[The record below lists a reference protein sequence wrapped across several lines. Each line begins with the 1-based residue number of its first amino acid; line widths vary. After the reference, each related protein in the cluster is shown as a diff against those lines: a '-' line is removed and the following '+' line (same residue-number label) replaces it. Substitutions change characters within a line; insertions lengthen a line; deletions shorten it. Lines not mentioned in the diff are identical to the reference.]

1 MMKMNQ
7 LVVFN
12 WQQNN
17 AGVLFRNPI
26 TSTVLI
32 IVRGYI
38 EDQVFIYVCIP
49 NLDHI
54 NSYQVAILAASDVYT

>member
-7 LVVFN
+7 LVVLN

-32 IVRGYI
+32 IVRGYV
-38 EDQVFIYVCIP
+38 EDQVFLIYVYIL
-49 NLDHI
+49 NLDQ
-54 NSYQVAILAASDVYT
+54 Y

>member
-7 LVVFN
+7 LVVLN

-38 EDQVFIYVCIP
+38 EKQLLVLTYWFCRIDTFY
-49 NLDHI
+49 
-54 NSYQVAILAASDVYT
+54 